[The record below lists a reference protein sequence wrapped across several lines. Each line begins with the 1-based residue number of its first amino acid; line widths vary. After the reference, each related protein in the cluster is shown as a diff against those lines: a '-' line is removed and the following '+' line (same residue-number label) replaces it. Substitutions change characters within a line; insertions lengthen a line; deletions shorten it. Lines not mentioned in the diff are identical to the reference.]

1 MNRHSATGV
10 QVRQLDPTEERFAR
24 MGLYTGYVTRVRG
37 PLDPWA
43 LLEAFELLQRKYPI
57 LSCRITQDA
66 TTGQPYFE
74 AAHGLPPVVE
84 WRDSE
89 SAESALVLAGRV
101 AAVQVVEAD
110 VDRAQVNLLTHHSIA
125 DGHHSMQLLSD
136 LWSFYTA
143 VKEGRHATPASHP
156 YPRSPE
162 QLLAERGFTF
172 DPDEIPDVPLFPGRT
187 ADPAEV
193 SVPTVRGPRVR
204 LTVEQTKVLV
214 ALGRRAKTTING
226 LVSAA
231 LLIATAD
238 TLGIG
243 LSDVLYTYPVN
254 LRTRITPSV
263 GYTDGTN
270 VLGSALFIPRQDAS
284 ADLVTLACAVNDQLA
299 RDLAA
304 GRIQRSMLAPPEQ
317 FDVMVPVIQAY
328 PGSVLATNWGKIPAL
343 ETPAGVVVEDFE
355 PGVHLETTL
364 SGPAVALP
372 SPPRSCI
379 ITSFRDQLTI
389 DLVGFAGADAF
400 AERLGAVLTNVP
412 VAA

>member
-1 MNRHSATGV
+1 MNRHSASGI

-24 MGLYTGYVTRVRG
+24 IGLYTGYVTRVRG
-37 PLDPWA
+37 PLD
-43 LLEAFELLQRKYPI
+43 LLVLSEAFGLLQHKYPI
-57 LSCRITQDA
+57 LSCRIVQDP

-74 AAHGLPPVVE
+74 AAHELSPVVD

-89 SAESALVLAGRV
+89 SAEPALVLAGRV
-101 AAVQVVEAD
+101 AAIQVVRTD
-110 VDRAQVNLLTHHSIA
+110 VDTAQVNLLTHHAVA
-125 DGHHSMQLLSD
+125 DGPHSLQLLSD
-136 LWSFYTA
+136 LWRIYTA
-143 VKEGRHATPASHP
+143 VTAGHHARSPSHP
-156 YPRSPE
+156 FPRSPE
-162 QLLAERGFTF
+162 QLLAERGFSF
-172 DPDEIPDVPLFPGRT
+172 DPDEIPEVSLVPGSTLER
-187 ADPAEV
+187 ADV

-204 LTVEQTKVLV
+204 LTAEQTKALV
-214 ALGRRAKTTING
+214 ALGHRAKTTING

-254 LRTRITPSV
+254 LRTRITPLV
-263 GYTDGTN
+263 GFTDGTN
-270 VLGSALFIPRQDAS
+270 VLGSALFIPRQDTP

-304 GRIQRSMLAPPEQ
+304 GRIQRSMLAPAEQ
-317 FDVMVPVIQAY
+317 FDVMVPVIQAH

-343 ETPAGVVVEDFE
+343 ATPAGLAVEDFE

-379 ITSFRDQLTI
+379 ITSFCGQLTI
-389 DLVGFAGADAF
+389 DLVGFDGADVF
-400 AERLGAVLTNVP
+400 AERLGAVLTRLP
-412 VAA
+412 VVA